1 MDTEDLDLGL
11 RDAVKIILK
20 RMQEQPEDFAPS
32 GRFGWTMRVLQSDNG
47 FTPNEIAAIAQAQRK
62 WLYKEFHER
71 VFETLLY
78 PEFRNEAIS
87 KSVTPVMQLQGN
99 SLKPSK

>member
-1 MDTEDLDLGL
+1 MDTEDLGL

-20 RMQEQPEDFAPS
+20 RMEEQPEDFSPH
-32 GRFGWTMRVLQSDNG
+32 GRFAWTMRVLHTDNG

-62 WLYKEFHER
+62 WHYDQFHEA
-71 VFETLLY
+71 VFTELLHPEPGKSTLS
-78 PEFRNEAIS
+78 PGMW
-87 KSVTPVMQLQGN
+87 VQGN